1 MQGSSSEDAA
11 GYLVRT
17 LMDAYSTLPTHSP
30 TYNFAWRSAPACVGP
45 LHRSSAPPEPP
56 AHPRPTTQDPEAL
69 CLWLR

>member
-17 LMDAYSTLPTHSP
+17 LMHAYSTRPIRSP

-45 LHRSSAPPEPP
+45 LHRGSAPPEPR
-56 AHPRPTTQDPEAL
+56 RPSHQAAGAPKTHHARP
-69 CLWLR
+69 